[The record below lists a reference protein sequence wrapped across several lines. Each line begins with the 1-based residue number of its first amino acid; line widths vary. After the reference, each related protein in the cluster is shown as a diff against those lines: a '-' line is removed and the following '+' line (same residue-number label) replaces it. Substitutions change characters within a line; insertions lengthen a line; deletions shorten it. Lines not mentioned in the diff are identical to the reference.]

1 MDGMLVLALSEADAK
16 TGLEIHEIDLF
27 EGRVKS

>member
-16 TGLEIHEIDLF
+16 AGLEIHEICNYK
-27 EGRVKS
+27 RI